1 MSFAIE
7 RKEGLFE
14 RSYAAGKMI
23 ANVNE
28 KVIIYNFITGASV
41 TDFVLAYTVHGS
53 MILLIEAIILI
64 IVTYA
69 VLGVCLL
76 CHYNLSVAIPVYEFR
91 LKESEIFFFLVYLLG

>member
-28 KVIIYNFITGASV
+28 KVIYNFITGASV
-41 TDFVLAYTVHGS
+41 TDFVLAYTLHGS
-53 MILLIEAIILI
+53 MILLIEAIILMV
-64 IVTYA
+64 VTFA

-91 LKESEIFFFLVYLLG
+91 LKESEIFFFMVCLLG